1 MLEIDISGEENWLDW
16 SLVLIDQL
24 GLVMFLNFSFVN
36 KNDLVIAGG
45 LGTKVKYA
53 HVKETQL
60 ETR

>member
-53 HVKETQL
+53 YVKENQL
-60 ETR
+60 ETW